1 MGKKQTARDQLDDDF
16 EIEQG
21 QVYARSL
28 GPRGNHQHEVEFI
41 DGEKKLVTLPP
52 RFRNVVWL
60 KRGMLAGTVSSVD
73 IISLLTTSS
82 LGHYVIV
89 DPTVGI
95 SEKVGG
101 EIVQVLFPKNIKD
114 LKAAG
119 KWPEEFS
126 DPKSEPLHQQQQPVS
141 AKDDMDPDQDQDE
154 DEDEQDDLFVNNN
167 RPIMSDTDSSSDEEE
182 D

>member
-60 KRGMLAGTVSSVD
+60 KRG
-73 IISLLTTSS
+73 
-82 LGHYVIV
+82 HYVIV

-126 DPKSEPLHQQQQPVS
+126 DPKSEPLQQQQPAS
-141 AKDDMDPDQDQDE
+141 TKNALDQDQE
-154 DEDEQDDLFVNNN
+154 DEDDEDDQDDLFVNNN
-167 RPIMSDTDSSSDEEE
+167 RPVMSDTDSSSSDEEE